1 MGKFSIHKWNAY
13 RRQKALN
20 EVELGRQGAVEIARE
35 QALHDLQDAIKK
47 ASDLKAV
54 NSFER
59 ATLDTLLVRAIKR
72 RATERGDI

>member
-35 QALHDLQDAIKK
+35 QALYDLQEVIDR
-47 ASDLKAV
+47 ASKLKAV
-54 NSFER
+54 NGLEK
-59 ATLDTLLVRAIKR
+59 AALDTILANAIKR
-72 RATERGDI
+72 RARDRGDI